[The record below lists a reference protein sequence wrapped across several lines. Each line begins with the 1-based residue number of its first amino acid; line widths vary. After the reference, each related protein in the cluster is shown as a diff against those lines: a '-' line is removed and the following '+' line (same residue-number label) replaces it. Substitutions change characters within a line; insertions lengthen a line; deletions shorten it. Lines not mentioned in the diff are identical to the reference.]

1 MIDGELRSGRV
12 ISIAQVQV
20 VTIGV
25 SVVVC
30 VGVDVDVRAGR
41 IVGVLWHSA
50 RPVSYTHLTL
60 PTILLV

>member
-1 MIDGELRSGRV
+1 MIDGERRSGRV
-12 ISIAQVQV
+12 ISIVQVQV

-41 IVGVLWHSA
+41 IVGVLSHSA
-50 RPVSYTHLTL
+50 RS
-60 PTILLV
+60 

>member
-1 MIDGELRSGRV
+1 MIDGEGRSGRV
-12 ISIAQVQV
+12 IGIVQVRV

-50 RPVSYTHLTL
+50 RS
-60 PTILLV
+60 